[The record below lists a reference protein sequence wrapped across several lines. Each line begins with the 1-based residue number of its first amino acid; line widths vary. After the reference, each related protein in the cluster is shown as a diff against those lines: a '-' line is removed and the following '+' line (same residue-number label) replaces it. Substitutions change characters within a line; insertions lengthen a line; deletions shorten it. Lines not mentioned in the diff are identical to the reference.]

1 MPLSPLQ
8 PTDTRFLFRPV
19 SSALVTL
26 LRSLEPGDWERPTVA
41 GVWTVRD
48 VVAHLVDVTF
58 RRLSF
63 HRDAMPPPP
72 PPRPIN
78 SESDFV
84 KFINSINAQWVEASR
99 RLSPRMLTDLLE
111 KGSRDLADW
120 FEKLPLEAPALFGV
134 SWAGE
139 QVSEGWFD
147 VGREFTELWHHQQQ
161 VRLAVSAPSL
171 EDPRYLAALIEIAVR
186 GLPHAFRDVR
196 GTAGQSVLLEVTGR
210 AGGQW
215 TLTHDG
221 ARWTLQ
227 AGAPAG
233 PTTRVSLPDDAAWRL
248 LFNALPAGAAAE
260 AMHVDGRQEF
270 ADALVRARSVI
281 V

>member
-1 MPLSPLQ
+1 MRVPGATCHVRRATWFCQNVFSMPLSPLP

-41 GVWTVRD
+41 GVWKVRD

-120 FEKLPLEAPALFGV
+120 FENLPLEAPALFGV

-161 VRLAVSAPSL
+161 IRLAVNAPSL

-186 GLPHAFRDVR
+186 GLP
-196 GTAGQSVLLEVTGR
+196 QPSVTFAELL
-210 AGGQW
+210 A
-215 TLTHDG
+215 
-221 ARWTLQ
+221 
-227 AGAPAG
+227 
-233 PTTRVSLPDDAAWRL
+233 RVSCSRSLDAQVV
-248 LFNALPAGAAAE
+248 NGP
-260 AMHVDGRQEF
+260 
-270 ADALVRARSVI
+270 
-281 V
+281 